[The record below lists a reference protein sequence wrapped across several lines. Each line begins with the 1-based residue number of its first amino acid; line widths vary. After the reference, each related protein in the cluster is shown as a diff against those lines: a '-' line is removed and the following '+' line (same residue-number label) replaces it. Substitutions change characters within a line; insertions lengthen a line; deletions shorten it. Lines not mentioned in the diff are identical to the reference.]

1 MAENPRITAPE
12 SVRIKAGE
20 FAVNHCGSLWISV
33 DPADPADPVDCN
45 CFNQRQSVG

>member
-20 FAVNHCGSLWISV
+20 FAVNHCGSLWIAV
-33 DPADPADPVDCN
+33 DRCGSLWIAVDRCG
-45 CFNQRQSVG
+45 SL

>member
-33 DPADPADPVDCN
+33 DPVDPADPADRN
-45 CFNQRQSVG
+45 SSH